1 MQLTTD
7 DIIAIIGGLIGA
19 SVYVFKQKSL
29 ATLLEKLFTVSVG
42 AAMSW
47 LCTPLI
53 SWKLGLDDVPGAV
66 GFIGASVGA
75 FFMEMFELVTAV
87 LDEIQKNPKF
97 IIHFIKKKLMID
109 EKEEVQ
115 KGKRDEDEGKED

>member
-7 DIIAIIGGLIGA
+7 EIVAIIGGLIGA
-19 SVYVFKQKSL
+19 SVYVYKQKNF
-29 ATLLEKLFTVSVG
+29 ATLLEKLFTVAVG

-53 SWKLGLDDVPGAV
+53 AWKLGVEDVQGAV

-75 FFMEMFELVTAV
+75 FFMEIFELVTSV